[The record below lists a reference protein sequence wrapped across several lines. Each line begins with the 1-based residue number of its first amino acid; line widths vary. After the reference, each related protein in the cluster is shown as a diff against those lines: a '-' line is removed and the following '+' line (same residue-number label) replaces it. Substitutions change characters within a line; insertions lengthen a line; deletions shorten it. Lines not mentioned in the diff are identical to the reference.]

1 MLEAVL
7 LAAKVYL
14 DHCAAVGAAIE
25 AVLAAA
31 KATKQQLAAAARDT
45 RECCQAVA
53 EAAAGR
59 WSKLLGSRARGGEG
73 AGAGNIIRCVARL
86 GERLGEWRDGGLR
99 FGVCL
104 RSSKQGKWAA

>member
-7 LAAKVYL
+7 LAAKVFL
-14 DHCAAVGAAIE
+14 DHCSAVGAAVE
-25 AVLAAA
+25 AILAAA
-31 KATKQQLAAAARDT
+31 KATKQQLSAAARDA

-73 AGAGNIIRCVARL
+73 AGAGSIIRWVL
-86 GERLGEWRDGGLR
+86 T
-99 FGVCL
+99 
-104 RSSKQGKWAA
+104 